1 MNVNNLKMT
10 ADEERLLCWCYA
22 NLEDEQ
28 RADCEE
34 EAFEIAAREINAGE
48 AADLLVRLYAKII
61 VRNVRAQLDGGA
73 D

>member
-1 MNVNNLKMT
+1 MNINDLKMT
-10 ADEERLLCWCYA
+10 ADEERLMCWCYA

-28 RADCEE
+28 RADCED

-48 AADLLVRLYAKII
+48 AADLLVRLYARII
-61 VRNVRAQLDGGA
+61 VRNVRAQLDGDG

>member
-22 NLEDEQ
+22 NLEDEE
-28 RADCEE
+28 RSDCEE